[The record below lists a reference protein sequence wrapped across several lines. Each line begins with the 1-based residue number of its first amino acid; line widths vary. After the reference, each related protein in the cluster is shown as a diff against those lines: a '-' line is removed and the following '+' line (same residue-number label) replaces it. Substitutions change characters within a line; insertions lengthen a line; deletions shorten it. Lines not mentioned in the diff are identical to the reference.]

1 MIRIF
6 PVIGIFLAM
15 SACSHPVNEVTHAY
29 YAQKEKSAEPDDRL
43 KLTAFEKMQGMS
55 SSEAVTYLVSNGFTC
70 VQLTCRYE
78 TIKKLSAGDVMFG
91 ISHPNDKLFGD
102 RRAYKYTFKIILNK
116 RGIEIPDDIV
126 ADARFEAGTVPW
138 HSSPQPSDFEVTD
151 D

>member
-1 MIRIF
+1 MIRFF

-15 SACSHPVNEVTHAY
+15 TACSHPVNEITHAY

-43 KLTAFEKMQGMS
+43 KLAAFEKLQGMS
-55 SSEAVTYLVSNGFTC
+55 SPEALTFLVANGFTC
-70 VQLTCRYE
+70 EQLSCRYE
-78 TIKKLSAGDVMFG
+78 TIKKQSSADIMFG
-91 ISHPNDKLFGD
+91 IAFPTNNVFGH
-102 RRAYKYTFKIILNK
+102 RQAYKHTFEITLSEP
-116 RGIEIPDDIV
+116 GIEIPDDIV